1 MVVVV
6 TMTNDDPRLK
16 FGREIRRLRQALGL
30 TLEELAHRCGVSPN
44 YIGSIEN
51 GHRDPSLSTV
61 RALARGL
68 GVTTGEL
75 VGPTTKL
82 SDAAVEMAQL
92 FDEMAQ
98 ELQGAILKILRGSP
112 KKPRK

>member
-30 TLEELAHRCGVSPN
+30 TLEEFADRCGVSPN

-51 GHRDPSLSTV
+51 GHRDPSLTTI
-61 RALARGL
+61 RALAKGL

-75 VGPTTKL
+75 VGPIVKL
-82 SDAAVEMAQL
+82 SDDAIEMAHL
-92 FDEMAQ
+92 FEQ
-98 ELQGAILKILRGSP
+98 VSPELQGAILKILHGAP
-112 KKPRK
+112 KRPRR

>member
-6 TMTNDDPRLK
+6 TMTNDVPRLK

-30 TLEELAHRCGVSPN
+30 TLEELAKRCGVSPN

-51 GHRDPSLSTV
+51 GHRDPSLSTI
-61 RALARGL
+61 RALAEGL

-75 VGPTTKL
+75 VGPRVKL
-82 SDAAVEMAQL
+82 SDAALEMGQI
-92 FDEMAQ
+92 FDQMSQ
-98 ELQGAILKILRGSP
+98 ELQGALLKILYGAP
-112 KKPRK
+112 KRRRK